1 MALFMDRHDLTG
13 MTFED
18 VADADSMDVGVGG
31 ASAA

>member
-18 VADADSMDVGVGG
+18 VADADSMDVGAGT
-31 ASAA
+31 SAA